1 MSGLVNGFNTT
12 AGAVGNVGNAAS
24 VAADQMPVFNNTA
37 ASGVNSFND
46 QAGAMNQTA
55 ASGVNSFNDQAE
67 IFNNTVAQGVAS
79 VKDVVGPL
87 ADPLALLLGIM
98 GPLQLLMMVKVG
110 IDIVQKLKDLINPP
124 PHAVAPENFLKLAA
138 AINAQTAAI
147 YNQTNALYEINTVQ
161 MVQNIMGKRELPVLF
176 NENTN
181 ELTAFFF
188 YTGSKRNTEELRGLN
203 YFAFDSIVDMFQA
216 ILAWNY
222 LVAASK
228 DRTQVA
234 YTTTN
239 TSNDR
244 TLEDRV
250 RMMKIS
256 DIKSE
261 LQSLGISTK
270 TFIEKSELVNALV
283 SARKDDVRRKP
294 SSSSSIS
301 SSTTMMKYSRIYFL
315 DTNPPPMTLP
325 HYDFTDH
332 HQHVR
337 IVSLAKNKCIRFDS
351 MKIGNGCSVRIEN
364 LTVCTLEADVSS
376 GGSLY
381 LHQCNVDYI
390 PALTQTLFGYTWQ
403 ECSLGQDG
411 KLAYEDDDV
420 GWGAYDGKVDQKS
433 RERIGNGKMTY
444 ANGCYYEGGF
454 VNNKHEGDKCF
465 FRDSDEDEYE
475 GGFEDGVPHGVGI
488 LRSKA
493 DGFVDYRIS
502 IMGVLL
508 NRVRW
513 SADGKKVYL
522 ATMSGDGKLALS
534 EMRRS
539 GRRADDKRADEL
551 SQMLTETEISLD
563 KAKELAKKLYKLPVP
578 EHVKGKDEL
587 NLSKT
592 AATAATG
599 YAVGAVVGASM
610 VGCVVM

>member
-1 MSGLVNGFNTT
+1 
-12 AGAVGNVGNAAS
+12 
-24 VAADQMPVFNNTA
+24 
-37 ASGVNSFND
+37 
-46 QAGAMNQTA
+46 MNQTA

-294 SSSSSIS
+294 SSSSIS

-454 VNNKHEGDKCF
+454 VKNKLEGDKCF
-465 FRDSDEDEYE
+465 FRWSDEDEYE